1 MKFNLYTK
9 FGVVGVTIQ
18 GFNSVYVQ
26 SVWTGDGVHHRLPIT
41 IRNKPHSCLGIHFK
55 INPKTG
61 LFSGLTYA
69 LDGNTPTL
77 VADNPHNEYFK
88 ARAVYMNEGD
98 SFNRSSEAAKKA
110 IYEEVES
117 QLNNYY
123 QLNKPTFEAV
133 WREAKIARHNARLTE
148 LNQEISDLNK
158 QAADKQN
165 EFTRLHNMSLEDVLN
180 SIE

>member
-1 MKFNLYTK
+1 M
-9 FGVVGVTIQ
+9 VGVTIQ

-26 SVWTGDGVHHRLPIT
+26 SILTGENGAHHRSPIT
-41 IRNKPHSCLGIHFK
+41 IRNKPHSCLGVHFK
-55 INPKTG
+55 LNPKTG
-61 LFSGLTYA
+61 LLSGMTYA

-117 QLNNYY
+117 KLNNYY

-133 WREAKIARHNARLTE
+133 WREHRIATHNRAINDLKE
-148 LNQEISDLNK
+148 EIANLNK
-158 QAADKQN
+158 RVIDRQDALAKLVHTPYDDIYN
-165 EFTRLHNMSLEDVLN
+165 
-180 SIE
+180 